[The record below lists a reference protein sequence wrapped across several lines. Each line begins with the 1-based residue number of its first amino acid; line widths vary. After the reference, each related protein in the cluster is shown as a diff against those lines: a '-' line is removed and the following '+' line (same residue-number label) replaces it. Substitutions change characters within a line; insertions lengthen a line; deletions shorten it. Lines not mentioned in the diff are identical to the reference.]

1 MWVSICERN
10 GFLHNNHSFP
20 IFILLCKKVLGCILK
35 TSLCVPVLI
44 RSTEILLGFDN
55 RMSHMW
61 KALTSNKSFHG
72 KKNAINIYGILL
84 FFRFLGIFLQKKVK
98 VYLFIL
104 RRYVVTFSRR
114 WKVMNCQFKVSILIW
129 ARHYVMKSRSI
140 F

>member
-1 MWVSICERN
+1 MMKNNRVWVSILERN
-10 GFLHNNHSFP
+10 DFLHNNHSFP

-44 RSTEILLGFDN
+44 RSREILLGFDN

-72 KKNAINIYGILL
+72 KKNAINIYRILL
-84 FFRFLGIFLQKKVK
+84 FFYFLGIFFIEKVK

-104 RRYVVTFSRR
+104 RRNFVVTFFGR
-114 WKVMNCQFKVSILIW
+114 WKVTNCQFKVSIFI
-129 ARHYVMKSRSI
+129 
-140 F
+140 

>member
-1 MWVSICERN
+1 MIKNNRVWVSICERN

-72 KKNAINIYGILL
+72 KKNAINIYKILL
-84 FFRFLGIFLQKKVK
+84 FFYFLGIFLQKKWKFIYSFYVEIMSW
-98 VYLFIL
+98 LFPEGG
-104 RRYVVTFSRR
+104 RSRIANL
-114 WKVMNCQFKVSILIW
+114 KC
-129 ARHYVMKSRSI
+129 RS
-140 F
+140 